1 MEDILSVAVF
11 WEPTLEH
18 YTRYIKYVFHL
29 KSHGSP
35 TNYIQTHFTD
45 EGTDGQWCAVSFP
58 RSHNSIIVD
67 LRLERTPVLP

>member
-45 EGTDGQWCAVSFP
+45 EGTDG
-58 RSHNSIIVD
+58 
-67 LRLERTPVLP
+67 